1 MAGHLPISV
10 LSRALRNRV
19 IRTQTVHSGAQC
31 LTKGASLSRLQRPFS
46 TEPPTTSDP
55 VPSENTHETE
65 HETLPRSE
73 PAQSLHDD
81 KTASGKK
88 PEVSAKGG
96 KTNPKLEEQTL
107 MDIASGVTT
116 NGSGFSSKSIALE
129 MQWLSDPK
137 DLGDRVGRLL
147 RSDDIAQAAALTR
160 EAQRRQVRCELAWNH
175 LMRYAMEKGYPE
187 VAFKFYNDVSGAPNL
202 LSPALRNILQ

>member
-19 IRTQTVHSGAQC
+19 IRLQTLHASSRYLIKGEHSS
-31 LTKGASLSRLQRPFS
+31 KVQRPFS
-46 TEPPTTSDP
+46 TQSPTTNDP
-55 VPSENTHETE
+55 VPSENTDEIE
-65 HETLPRSE
+65 HENLSRSE
-73 PAQSLHDD
+73 PAQLLHDD
-81 KTASGKK
+81 KNASEQVPK
-88 PEVSAKGG
+88 VSAKGE
-96 KTNPKLEEQTL
+96 KPNPKLEEQTL
-107 MDIASGVTT
+107 MDIASGATT
-116 NGSGFSSKSIALE
+116 HGSGFSSKSIALE
-129 MQWLSDPK
+129 LQWLSDPK

-147 RSDDIAQAAALTR
+147 RSNDVAQAAALTR